1 MGTLVRRSSVGVV
14 VIVGTA
20 VLSSCAS
27 QFDATGPTAVSEAAA
42 TGSADPAAEEAAAED
57 LAGALLPE
65 SAFGPDATVHQLPA
79 EWVGPWS
86 GWWAGGESWG
96 DPHGWA
102 GHRGWGDHRG
112 WGGHHW
118 WTDADGTDEDA
129 TEDDGTGEDG
139 TVAEPSVE
147 PAACADALAALPT
160 LEDEEMPAV
169 AAQVAA
175 SDQVRI
181 FQVVS
186 EGPAV
191 EGLELP
197 VDQLVEAC
205 ADATVDAPWGMEVGF
220 GVSAL
225 DVPDRGDSAAG
236 LAVTM
241 THPAGTVSMLV
252 GVVTD
257 GPRAVMLSQTG
268 TDDAALD
275 QAAFATLLT
284 QAADAAGLG

>member
-1 MGTLVRRSSVGVV
+1 MGTPLRRSSVGVV
-14 VIVGTA
+14 VLVGAA

-27 QFDATGPTAVSEAAA
+27 QSGAAGPTAVSEAAA
-42 TGSADPAAEEAAAED
+42 TDAVDEAAVDETAAED

-65 SAFGPDATVHQLPA
+65 SAFGPDAMVHQLPS
-79 EWVGPWS
+79 EWIGPWS
-86 GWWAGGESWG
+86 GWWAGEESWG
-96 DPHGWA
+96 DHHGWA
-102 GHRGWGDHRG
+102 GHRGWGDHGG

-118 WTDADGTDEDA
+118 WTGEDGTDED
-129 TEDDGTGEDG
+129 GTA
-139 TVAEPSVE
+139 AEPSVE

-160 LEDEEMPAV
+160 REDEEMPAV

-175 SDQVRI
+175 TDQVRT
-181 FQVVS
+181 FQVVA

-191 EGLELP
+191 EDLELP

-205 ADATVDAPWGMEVGF
+205 AEATVDAPWGMEVGF

-275 QAAFATLLT
+275 QAAFTALLT
-284 QAADAAGLG
+284 QAADTAGLG

>member
-14 VIVGTA
+14 ALVGTA

-27 QFDATGPTAVSEAAA
+27 QFDAAGPTAVSEAAA
-42 TGSADPAAEEAAAED
+42 TGSADPAVEEATAED
-57 LAGALLPE
+57 LTGALLPE
-65 SAFGPDATVHQLPA
+65 SAFGPDATVHQLPS

-86 GWWAGGESWG
+86 GWWAGDESWG
-96 DPHGWA
+96 DHHGWA

-118 WTDADGTDEDA
+118 WSGADGTDEDA
-129 TEDDGTGEDG
+129 TDDDGT
-139 TVAEPSVE
+139 TAEPTVQ

-175 SDQVRI
+175 TEQQRT
-181 FQVVS
+181 FQVVA

-205 ADATVDAPWGMEVGF
+205 AEATVDAPWGMEVGV

-236 LAVTM
+236 LAITM

-268 TDDAALD
+268 DDGAALD
-275 QAAFATLLT
+275 QAAFTTLLT

>member
-14 VIVGTA
+14 ALVGTA

-27 QFDATGPTAVSEAAA
+27 QSGAAGPTAVSEAAA
-42 TGSADPAAEEAAAED
+42 TGSAAPAVDEPAAED

-65 SAFGPDATVHQLPA
+65 SAFGADATVHQLPS

-86 GWWAGGESWG
+86 GWWGGDESWG
-96 DPHGWA
+96 DHDGWA
-102 GHRGWGDHRG
+102 GHRGWGDNRG

-118 WTDADGTDEDA
+118 WTDEDA
-129 TEDDGTGEDG
+129 TEDDGTDEDG

-147 PAACADALAALPT
+147 LAACADALSALPT
-160 LEDEEMPAV
+160 LEDEEMPTV

-175 SDQVRI
+175 TDQVRTV
-181 FQVVS
+181 QVVA

-191 EGLELP
+191 EGVELP

-205 ADATVDAPWGMEVGF
+205 AEATVDAPWGMEVGL

-241 THPAGTVSMLV
+241 THPVGTVSMLV

-268 TDDAALD
+268 ADDAALD

>member
-14 VIVGTA
+14 WLVGA
-20 VLSSCAS
+20 AMLSSCAS
-27 QFDATGPTAVSEAAA
+27 QLGAAGPAAVSEAAA
-42 TGSADPAAEEAAAED
+42 TGSAEPAADGTAADE

-65 SAFGPDATVHQLPA
+65 SAFGPDATVRRLPS
-79 EWVGPWS
+79 EWHGPW
-86 GWWAGGESWG
+86 GGAWGGAWSADGTWG
-96 DPHGWA
+96 DRHGWA
-102 GHRGWGDHRG
+102 GHRG

-118 WTDADGTDEDA
+118 WTGDTDDDGTD
-129 TEDDGTGEDG
+129 DDGTA
-139 TVAEPSVE
+139 VEPSVE

-160 LEDEEMPAV
+160 PQDDPEPAV
-169 AAQVAA
+169 AAQAA
-175 SDQVRI
+175 VTDQLRT
-181 FQVVS
+181 FQVVV

-197 VDQLVEAC
+197 VDQLVQAC
-205 ADATVDAPWGMEVGF
+205 AAATVDAPWGMQVDIALT
-220 GVSAL
+220 AL
-225 DVPDRGDSAAG
+225 DVPDRGDSAGG

-241 THPAGTVSMLV
+241 THPAGTHSMLV

-268 TDDAALD
+268 TDGAALD
-275 QAAFATLLT
+275 QEAFGALLG

>member
-14 VIVGTA
+14 MLAGTA
-20 VLSSCAS
+20 VLTSCAS
-27 QFDATGPTAVSEAAA
+27 QLGAAGPTAVSEAAA
-42 TGSADPAAEEAAAED
+42 TDSVAPAAAEE

-65 SAFGPDATVHQLPA
+65 SAFGPDATVLQLPS

-86 GWWAGGESWG
+86 GSWAGPWSG
-96 DPHGWA
+96 DGS
-102 GHRGWGDHRG
+102 WGDHRG
-112 WGGHHW
+112 WGGHHGWAGNGWGGHHW
-118 WTDADGTDEDA
+118 WGDADGTDED
-129 TEDDGTGEDG
+129 GTDEDG
-139 TVAEPSVE
+139 TAVEASVE

-175 SDQVRI
+175 TDQQRT
-181 FQVVS
+181 FQVVA

-197 VDQLVEAC
+197 VDELVQAC
-205 ADATVDAPWGMEVGF
+205 ADATVDAPWGMQVEIGL
-220 GVSAL
+220 SAL
-225 DVPDRGDSAAG
+225 DVPERGDSAAG

-241 THPAGTVSMLV
+241 THSVGTVSMLV

-268 TDDAALD
+268 TADAALD
-275 QAAFATLLT
+275 QAAFTTLLT
-284 QAADAAGLG
+284 QAADAAGLD